1 MKRTIAFAAL
11 LGFLVGAAGCGTR
24 GMTEGAY
31 QGDSVLLAIEQQ
43 KLNPQAGG
51 TDPVSGLDGNYAEAV
66 VMARKQGP
74 NADGSGDKKGGD
86 SILDQL
92 LKLGGK

>member
-1 MKRTIAFAAL
+1 MRKTIAYAAL

-24 GMTEGAY
+24 GMTEGKY

-51 TDPVSGLDGNYAEAV
+51 TDPVSGMDGNYVESV
-66 VMARKQGP
+66 VKTHKRGP
-74 NADGSGDKKGGD
+74 DGNSGGGKKKP